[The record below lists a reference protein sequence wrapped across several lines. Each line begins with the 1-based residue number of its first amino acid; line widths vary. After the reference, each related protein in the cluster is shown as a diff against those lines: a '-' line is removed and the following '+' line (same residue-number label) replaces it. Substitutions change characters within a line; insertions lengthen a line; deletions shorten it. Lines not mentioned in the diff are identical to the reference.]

1 MSTTTISFTAD
12 AAGIGLGGSK
22 FYGPPAEL
30 SKNDVKT
37 QDPVAYTVAQEFLD
51 NGTTSGTVTIT
62 AV

>member
-1 MSTTTISFTAD
+1 MSTITISFTAD
-12 AAGIGLGGSK
+12 AAGIALGGSK

-30 SKNDVKT
+30 SKGDFKT
-37 QDPVAYTVAQEFLD
+37 QHPAAYTVAQEFLD